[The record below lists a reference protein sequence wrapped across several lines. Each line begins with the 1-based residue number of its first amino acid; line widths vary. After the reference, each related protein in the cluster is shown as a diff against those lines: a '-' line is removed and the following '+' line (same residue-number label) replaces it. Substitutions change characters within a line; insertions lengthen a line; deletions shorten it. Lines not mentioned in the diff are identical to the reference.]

1 MGFRKAMLS
10 THSLSIRPR
19 RTPRAVCGWL
29 AVVLLAS
36 QAHAATAVT
45 GGSAAPDFALRTFSG
60 QNLRLSEFRG
70 NVVAISFWATWCG
83 PCQQE
88 MTRLE
93 DLHGRY
99 EKAGLVTLGINLDD
113 DRRRAETM
121 VQRLALTYPQLV
133 DRAKDVARLYEV
145 DSTPFTVFI
154 DREGVVRHVHQVF
167 RTDDTSVYLDQLR
180 QLIDE

>member
-1 MGFRKAMLS
+1 MLS
-10 THSLSIRPR
+10 THSLSVHPR
-19 RTPRAVCGWL
+19 RVARATCGWL
-29 AVVLLAS
+29 ALAFLAS
-36 QAHAATAVT
+36 QAHAATAATTSSV
-45 GGSAAPDFALRTFSG
+45 APDFALRTFSG
-60 QNLRLSEFRG
+60 ENLRLSEFRG

-88 MTRLE
+88 MARLE
-93 DLHGRY
+93 GLHGRY
-99 EKAGLVTLGINLDD
+99 EKAGLITLGINLDD
-113 DRRRAETM
+113 DLRRAETM

-133 DRAKDVARLYEV
+133 DQAKDIARLYEV

-167 RTDDTSVYLDQLR
+167 RTDDTSLYLDQIR